1 MHHRDISQGN
11 LMYTIVDGRI
21 CGVLN
26 DFDLAIIVR
35 PGDDRK
41 PGEERTGTRIFMA
54 RKLVKNL
61 GKNIGILHI
70 YGSFMLGPRHAFL
83 KLTV

>member
-1 MHHRDISQGN
+1 
-11 LMYTIVDGRI
+11 MYTKVDGRI

-35 PGDDRK
+35 PDEDRK

-54 RKLVKNL
+54 GKLVENL
-61 GKNIGILHI
+61 GKNIEILHI
-70 YGSFMLGPRHAFL
+70 YGSFMLGPRHAL
-83 KLTV
+83 AKLTV